1 MLGWPAT
8 LQADQDEFPFG
19 EVLGRFEKQGSEPLA
34 VPFAPSVL
42 RPVYSLMGSI
52 VSEIIGWLT
61 WGAALAEVFRA
72 IRTNSAP
79 HDIRWRFA
87 AIVAFA
93 AFPWTSWTSPQEF
106 SPDESLALSGALT
119 LWSDPLFFRSVEG
132 TTAGPLH
139 VYMLMPAA
147 LGVGHHGYFFARLTG
162 HVLLLGTLFLA
173 GTIVRRLD
181 RVAESVAVLA
191 AVSAFAFT
199 RSTDFQHASTELLPC
214 FLVVLALWIH
224 LRSPA
229 LRWGAPGIGFLLGL
243 VPWSKLQV
251 APVALGV
258 GVALVGLACR
268 ERRWRDVAGMVGAAL
283 LPTFL
288 VAVIVASAGIWEDMV
303 VPYLLANTIYP
314 SATQYSTFSALRGF
328 GAALIEDGQ
337 MGMLLAL
344 GGGLALTAHLLP
356 RTVSRRATILTWAA
370 WGWFAVSLF
379 CVAAPRRPYL
389 HYWYV
394 LAAPLTVLIGLAVAR
409 LRAEPGPIARPA
421 SVRWSIAILAVLM
434 LPLAAWRMAGPD
446 RSGWIRSIF
455 ARFHREN
462 QELSGLTRPFLR
474 PADSMAIWGNRC
486 GLYIELGLPQG
497 TRQGHTAYQFLKS
510 KAQGY
515 FLRVYWEEFRRRQPA
530 VFVDATGGDN
540 LMSDLPNQPHENF
553 AVLAEAI
560 RRDYTLIGHRY
571 GTRIYLRNGRLPAGW
586 TTHPP

>member
-1 MLGWPAT
+1 
-8 LQADQDEFPFG
+8 
-19 EVLGRFEKQGSEPLA
+19 
-34 VPFAPSVL
+34 
-42 RPVYSLMGSI
+42 MGSI
-52 VSEIIGWLT
+52 WVEIIGWLA
-61 WGAALAEVFRA
+61 WVAALAEVIRA

-79 HDIRWRFA
+79 QDGRWRLA

-93 AFPWTSWTSPQEF
+93 AFRWSSWTSPQEF

-139 VYMLMPAA
+139 VYLLMPAA
-147 LGVGHHGYFFARLTG
+147 LGVGPHGYFFARLTG

-173 GTIVRRLD
+173 GTFIRRLD
-181 RVAESVAVLA
+181 RVAEAVAVLA
-191 AVSAFAFT
+191 AISAFGFT

-214 FLVVLALWIH
+214 FLVVLAIWFQ
-224 LRSPA
+224 LRVPA
-229 LRWGAPGIGFLLGL
+229 PRWGPPCIGLALGL
-243 VPWSKLQV
+243 VPWAKLQV

-258 GVALVGLACR
+258 GVTFVALACR
-268 ERRWRDVAGMVGAAL
+268 ERRWRDAARMTGAAL
-283 LPTFL
+283 LPTVVI
-288 VAVIVASAGIWEDMV
+288 VAAVASAGIMEDMV
-303 VPYLLANTIYP
+303 VPYLLSNTIYP

-328 GAALIEDGQ
+328 GTALFEDGQ
-337 MGMLLAL
+337 MGILLVL
-344 GGGLALTAHLLP
+344 GGGLALMAPLLP
-356 RTVSRRATILTWAA
+356 RAGARRTRILTWAV
-370 WGWFAVSLF
+370 WGWLAVSWF

-394 LAAPLTVLIGLAVAR
+394 VAAPLTVLIGLAVAR

-446 RSGWIRSIF
+446 RSGWIRQIF
-455 ARFHREN
+455 ARYQREN
-462 QELSGLTRPFLR
+462 QELAGLTRPFLR

-540 LMSDLPNQPHENF
+540 LMSDVPNQPHENF
-553 AVLAEAI
+553 AVLADAI
-560 RRDYTLIGHRY
+560 RRDYTLIAHRY
-571 GTRIYLRNGRLPAGW
+571 GTRIYLRNGRLPEELAAKA
-586 TTHPP
+586 P